1 MSRNRL
7 FCFLE
12 VYNSVNE
19 CDPIETA
26 KEMLLDLS
34 KEDQDLLYDI
44 CKLDEEGRV
53 AIMKAYQE
61 LYGEDDGMDRSN

>member
-1 MSRNRL
+1 MA
-7 FCFLE
+7 
-12 VYNSVNE
+12 
-19 CDPIETA
+19 DPIETA

-61 LYGEDDGMDRSN
+61 LYGEDDGMDKCK